1 MHVGW
6 SNFVLAN
13 CFCKIRVRTLIPRLM
28 VQTKLSPGMTDAI
41 VTEAPNLVNVS
52 VIHVVSISSLP
63 SAIGTRTF
71 FFDIFREEVADE
83 ENLFLKDD
91 LNGDEDNELR
101 NFDDR
106 ADDEADVKKA
116 SDVDEDLPTTSRA
129 NVRNRTM

>member
-1 MHVGW
+1 
-6 SNFVLAN
+6 
-13 CFCKIRVRTLIPRLM
+13 M

-71 FFDIFREEVADE
+71 FFDIFREEVVDDE
-83 ENLFLKDD
+83 KFFLLLMLSLLLLLLLVRPKDD

-101 NFDDR
+101 NFDDS
-106 ADDEADVKKA
+106 ADDDVDVKNA